1 MTYDEE
7 RALAQVAN
15 EAIIELRRRRRWKI
29 FFRLLWL
36 LIALAV
42 IARLILADKDE
53 GLTAHSAH
61 IAVVEVDG
69 VIAPGMPANADDLN
83 EALTDAFTNP
93 QAKAIVL
100 AINSPGG
107 SPVQS
112 GQVYRT
118 IAALKAKHHK
128 KVHAVISDI
137 GASGAY
143 FIAAAAD
150 DIYADPAS
158 IVGSI
163 GVISQSLGVEG
174 LMDKLGIQGRTFKAG
189 KYKDFL
195 NPTKPLEPFEVA
207 HMDSVLDDVH
217 QQFIDAV
224 KQGRGD
230 RLVNPEENQLF
241 TGLFWSGRQAK
252 KLGLIDGLGSVRELV
267 DAEYGSEME
276 TVIYSPAL
284 TPWEQLS
291 RDLKSEVAQ
300 QIGAVRNTLLGTSE
314 QVGPV
319 VAK

>member
-29 FFRLLWL
+29 FFRLVWL
-36 LIALAV
+36 LIVLAIV
-42 IARLILADKDE
+42 ARAVVGSKE
-53 GLTAHSAH
+53 EKAYPSNSEHV
-61 IAVVEVDG
+61 AVVEVDG
-69 VIAPGMPANADDLN
+69 VIAPGMPASAEDLN
-83 EALTDAFTNP
+83 EALTDAFENTHS
-93 QAKAIVL
+93 KAVIL

-118 IAALKAKHHK
+118 IDRLKKKHDK
-128 KVHAVISDI
+128 KVYAVISDV

-150 DIYADPAS
+150 EIYADPAS

-163 GVISQSLGVEG
+163 GVISQSVGVEG

-195 NPTKPLEPFEVA
+195 NPTKPLEGFEVA
-207 HMDSVLDDVH
+207 HMDSVLADVH

-224 KQGRGD
+224 KAGRGD
-230 RLVNPEENQLF
+230 RLVDPKANNLF
-241 TGLFWSGRQAK
+241 TGLFWSGQQAK
-252 KLGLIDGLGSVRELV
+252 QLGLVDGLASTRELV
-267 DAEYGSEME
+267 DELYGSDME
-276 TVIYSPAL
+276 TVLYSPAL
-284 TPWEQLS
+284 SPWQQLS
-291 RDLKSEVAQ
+291 RDLKSEVTQ
-300 QIGAVRNTLLGTSE
+300 QVNTLFGTHQ
-314 QVGPV
+314 QVSAV
-319 VAK
+319 LAK

>member
-29 FFRLLWL
+29 FFRLVWL
-36 LIALAV
+36 LIVLAV
-42 IARLILADKDE
+42 VARTVVGGKEENAFPSKSE
-53 GLTAHSAH
+53 H

-69 VIAPGMPANADDLN
+69 VIAPGMPASAEDLN
-83 EALTDAFTNP
+83 EALTDAFENKH
-93 QAKAIVL
+93 AKAVIL

-118 IAALKAKHHK
+118 IDRLKKKYNK
-128 KVHAVISDI
+128 KVYAVISDI

-150 DIYADPAS
+150 EIYADPAS

-163 GVISQSLGVEG
+163 GVISQSIGVEG

-195 NPTKPLEPFEVA
+195 NPTKPLEAFEIA
-207 HMDSVLDDVH
+207 HMESVLADVH

-224 KQGRGD
+224 KAGRGD
-230 RLVNPEENQLF
+230 RLVDPEGNNIF
-241 TGLFWSGRQAK
+241 TGLFWSGQQAK
-252 KLGLIDGLGSVRELV
+252 QLGLIDGLASTRELV
-267 DAEYGSEME
+267 DELYGSDME
-276 TVIYSPAL
+276 TVLYSPAL
-284 TPWEQLS
+284 TPWQQLS
-291 RDLKSEVAQ
+291 RDLKSEVTQ
-300 QIGAVRNTLLGTSE
+300 QVNTLLGTRQ
-314 QVGPV
+314 QVSAV
-319 VAK
+319 LAE